1 MHTYTCTGT
10 CMHAHKHTHTN
21 THTWIHKHALVK
33 LTKNLGTLVKSWY
46 LGDGCHGNDV
56 NMAMAINL

>member
-10 CMHAHKHTHTN
+10 CMHAHKHTHTP
-21 THTWIHKHALVK
+21 THTHTHGYINTPWSN
-33 LTKNLGTLVKSWY
+33 TYGNQKSWY
-46 LGDGCHGNDV
+46 PGDGCHGNDV